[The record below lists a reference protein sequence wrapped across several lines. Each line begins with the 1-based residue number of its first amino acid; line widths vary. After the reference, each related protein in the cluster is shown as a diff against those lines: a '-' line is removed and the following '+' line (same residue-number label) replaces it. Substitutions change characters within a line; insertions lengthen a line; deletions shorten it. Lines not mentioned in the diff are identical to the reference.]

1 MRVHAMG
8 LMLVSL
14 TSGAAGATAPA
25 PSALLQL
32 DTRLIDDVA
41 TVVGAPLADAGTGMT
56 VADGTGPASS
66 SGTTLAAAGAAST
79 PQGRQ
84 FGIGLELGYP
94 VALTIKYMLKPD
106 QGIAAGLGV
115 FSGFVYNH
123 SSVTIY
129 VDYVYHPHLL
139 TTGEAFALTW
149 YLGGGAQVIINDRF
163 STPWVPGIMYSG
175 WGYGSVWFAARV
187 PIGVSL
193 TLAQAPL
200 EVFLEAAPSV
210 LVFPVLSFGVGG
222 AIGMRFY
229 L

>member
-1 MRVHAMG
+1 MRMIVVG
-8 LMLVSL
+8 LVLASL
-14 TSGAAGATAPA
+14 ASGGARATEAAATGLRLDER
-25 PSALLQL
+25 LL
-32 DTRLIDDVA
+32 DDVA
-41 TVVGAPLADAGTGMT
+41 ELLGVTQAASGTGVT
-56 VADGTGPASS
+56 VADDGAPPSTT
-66 SGTTLAAAGAAST
+66 SGTQLAPAGAAST

-106 QGIAAGLGV
+106 QGIAAGLGA

-129 VDYVYHPHLL
+129 VDYVYHPHVI
-139 TTGEAFALTW
+139 TSGEAFALTW
-149 YLGGGAQVIINDRF
+149 YVGGGGQVIINDRF
-163 STPWVPGIMYSG
+163 STPWVPGILYTG
-175 WGYGSVWFAARV
+175 YGYGSVWFAARV
-187 PIGVSL
+187 PIGANL
-193 TLAQAPL
+193 TLTQAPI
-200 EVFLEAAPSV
+200 EVFLEATPSV